1 MIKKKVK
8 DPTVI
13 FIMGPTAS
21 GKTELVM
28 ALRQKLPVEI
38 ISVDSVLIY
47 KGMDIGSAKPTKEE
61 QMLAPHRLID
71 IVEPTQL
78 YSVSDFRRDALLEIQ
93 KIIALG
99 RIPLCVGGAMFY
111 FKILLYGLSPLPPA
125 NMKIRKEITAQA
137 KLLGWQAMYERLK
150 KIDPVSATRIHPHDY
165 QRLSRA
171 LEVFL
176 ISGKSFTELQKIR
189 ATELPYNVLQFAL
202 VLENRVIL
210 NKRIKDRFFKM
221 LNLGFEDEVRF
232 LCKNNE
238 LCKNLPALRSVGYYE
253 MWLYLSGKIEYNE
266 MIHRS
271 ISATRQL
278 AKNQITWLKKWKNL
292 HIVESNDVHRALNKI
307 LNVIHKYSIYEK

>member
-1 MIKKKVK
+1 M
-8 DPTVI
+8 

-21 GKTELVM
+21 GKTELVI

-47 KGMDIGSAKPTKEE
+47 RGMDIGSAKPTQEE
-61 QMLAPHRLID
+61 QILAPHRLID
-71 IVEPTQL
+71 IVEPNQF

-93 KIIALG
+93 KIITLG

-125 NMKIRKEITAQA
+125 NISIRREISAQA
-137 KLLGWQAMYERLK
+137 KLFGWQTIHKRLETV
-150 KIDPVSATRIHPHDY
+150 DPLSANKIHPHDY

-176 ISGKSFTELQKIR
+176 ISGKSFTELQKIK

-202 VLENRVIL
+202 VLEDRRIL
-210 NKRIKDRFFKM
+210 NERIKDRFFRM
-221 LNLGFEDEVRF
+221 LTLGFEDEVR
-232 LCKNNE
+232 LLYKRND
-238 LCKNLPALRSVGYYE
+238 LYKDLPALRSVGYHE
-253 MWLYLSGKIEYNE
+253 MWLYLSGEIDYNE
-266 MIHRS
+266 MVNRS

-292 HIVESNDVHRALNKI
+292 HIIESNNIHRALNKI
-307 LNVIHKYSIYEK
+307 LNVVRENSIYKK